1 MATRPGVTH
10 ESTARPA
17 RPSLRSV
24 ALPNEHGGWGLTAE
38 PGLLGLLVAPS
49 GAGLAL
55 GLAALVAFLARTP
68 LKLALVD
75 HRRGRNLERT
85 ALARRVA
92 LLELV
97 VLAGLVVTAVATA
110 DAPFWAPLVLAAP
123 LIAVEAW
130 FDVRSRSRRLVP
142 EVAGAVAVCS
152 VTAMIVL
159 ADGGSGTLAA
169 GLWLVLA
176 ARVVTSIPH
185 VRDRIAE
192 LHGRE
197 VDPRGAVV
205 ADGLALVLAA
215 AAVGLDRQLWV
226 GAMAVLAVVTLQ
238 RLSSRR
244 PTTRA
249 VVLGLRQM
257 ALGFGL
263 VIVTALGV
271 IVTSG

>member
-1 MATRPGVTH
+1 MSQVRADAPVA
-10 ESTARPA
+10 ARSSVRA
-17 RPSLRSV
+17 V
-24 ALPNEHGGWGLTAE
+24 ALPSEHGGWGLTTE

-49 GAGLAL
+49 LAGLAL
-55 GLAALVAFLARTP
+55 ALAALVAFLARTP

-75 HRRGRNLERT
+75 RRRGRDLERT

-92 LLELV
+92 AVELV
-97 VLAGLVVTAVATA
+97 VLAGLVVTAVITA
-110 DAPFWAPLVLAAP
+110 SAPFWVPLVLAVP
-123 LIAVEAW
+123 LVLVEGW

-152 VTAMIVL
+152 VVAMVVL
-159 ADGGSGTLAA
+159 ADGVPGRLAA

-192 LHGRE
+192 LHGRP
-197 VDPRGAVV
+197 VDPRGARL
-205 ADGLALVLAA
+205 ADGLALLLAVV
-215 AAVGLDRQLWV
+215 AVAFDPQLV
-226 GAMAVLAVVTLQ
+226 AGAVAVLALVGLQ
-238 RLSSRR
+238 RLSAKR
-244 PTTRA
+244 PTDRA

-271 IVTSG
+271 ILTSG